1 MSEGGVVAQLRKNSL
16 GFKEVLKQEIECF
29 RASRKFDDL
38 AAYQKKLREIE
49 TFIDYFIDKDVLAVL
64 ANHKQQLHN
73 LPNPPCFDIFDIV
86 QGTVPQK
93 TFDALERFEKAY
105 TAWLDKVMPY
115 LKGGGVE
122 AT

>member
-1 MSEGGVVAQLRKNSL
+1 MSEGVAAQLRKL
-16 GFKEVLKQEIECF
+16 
-29 RASRKFDDL
+29 FDL
-38 AAYQKKLREIE
+38 HMKKHDGTTSFAIS
-49 TFIDYFIDKDVLAVL
+49 IVKSDVWAVL
-64 ANHKQQLHN
+64 ANHICADKQELQD

-86 QGTVPQK
+86 QGTIPQE
-93 TFDALERFEKAY
+93 TFDALERFEKQY